1 MSSSIKSNVTLIRC
15 RINTKKQWGQLLTE
29 SNSICQELRPDP
41 LVRCNTE
48 RPITCAV
55 GPNTIVGNDPEK
67 ILSPAQKVLDGQ
79 WRAGGIP
86 EKWDGHA
93 ARHVVELLVGSH

>member
-1 MSSSIKSNVTLIRC
+1 MRS
-15 RINTKKQWGQLLTE
+15 
-29 SNSICQELRPDP
+29 
-41 LVRCNTE
+41 NTE